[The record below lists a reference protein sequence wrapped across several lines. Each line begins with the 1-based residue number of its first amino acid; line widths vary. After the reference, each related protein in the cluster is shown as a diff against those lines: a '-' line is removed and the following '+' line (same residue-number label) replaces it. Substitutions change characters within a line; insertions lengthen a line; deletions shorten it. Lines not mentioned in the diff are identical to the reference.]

1 MDNLEST
8 GLINSSGD
16 QYADL
21 TKVLVQMA
29 ATEYAV
35 EHNTLQSLQQILQ
48 WCADL
53 ALKLLSTLPDLRHSR
68 APGVSYLVL
77 T

>member
-1 MDNLEST
+1 MNEPKNLILGLLST
-8 GLINSSGD
+8 TGE

-35 EHNTLQSLQQILQ
+35 EAPTLQSIQQFLQ

-68 APGVSYLVL
+68 APGVS
-77 T
+77 